1 MTIYVVKQGRGERRY
16 EGSDDYEGELFHT
29 EWDVKV
35 FDCKS
40 KAIDYIYDAINAEI
54 DRIDGTEGDLY
65 TLRMSRERIEHYV
78 ERQPI
83 RYAAELVYG
92 HVEREDFFTYQSYE
106 VE

>member
-16 EGSDDYEGELFHT
+16 EGSEDYEGELFHT
-29 EWDVKV
+29 DWDVKV
-35 FDCKS
+35 FDCKF

-54 DRIDGTEGDLY
+54 DRIEDVKGGFY
-65 TLRMSRERIEHYV
+65 TRRLSREKIESYQ

-83 RYAAELVYG
+83 RYVTALVYD
-92 HVEREDFFTYQSYE
+92 HVEMEEYFTYQSYE